1 MPGRSADDDV
11 SCLLELEHLRE
22 QLQGRDEEEK
32 ENRQVEER
40 KVPMVEELKEEIKRL
55 QERRRERQLQENT
68 QVRLLL
74 QPPGS
79 IT

>member
-1 MPGRSADDDV
+1 M
-11 SCLLELEHLRE
+11 LELERLRE

-55 QERRRERQLQENT
+55 QERRREKQLQENT

-74 QPPGS
+74 QPPAS